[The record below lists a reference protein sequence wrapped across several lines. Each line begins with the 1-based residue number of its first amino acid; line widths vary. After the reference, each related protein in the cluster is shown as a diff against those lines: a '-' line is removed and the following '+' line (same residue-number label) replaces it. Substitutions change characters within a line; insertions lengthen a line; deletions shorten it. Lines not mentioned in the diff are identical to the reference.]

1 MGLKLITPPA
11 AEPVLLADAKLHLRV
26 DGTDEDTLITAL
38 IQAARE
44 ACEHELGRVLI
55 TQTWEMVLDA
65 FPAGIRLPYPP
76 CQSVVSVKYIDADGT
91 LQTLSAP
98 SYQLDSH
105 SEPAWLVPAYGYTWP
120 STREEPN
127 AVRVQFVAGFGDA
140 GTDVPEVLRAWMLLQ
155 IGHWY
160 ANREAAGDARME
172 KTPYVERLLDRY
184 RVYGAY

>member
-26 DGTDEDTLITAL
+26 DVSDDDTLITAL

-44 ACEHELGRVLI
+44 ACEHEIGRSLI
-55 TQTWEMVLDA
+55 TQTWELALDV
-65 FPAGIRLPYPP
+65 FPDAIRLPFPP
-76 CQSVVSVKYIDADGT
+76 AQSIASVKYLDADGV

-105 SEPAWLVPAYGYTWP
+105 SEPAWLVPAYGLTWP
-120 STREEPN
+120 ATRAEPN
-127 AVRVQFVAGFGDA
+127 AVRVQFVAGFGAA
-140 GTDVPEVLRAWMLLQ
+140 GTDVPENIRLWMLLQ

-160 ANREAAGDARME
+160 GSREAASDRKLE
-172 KTPYVERLLDRY
+172 KTPYTDRLLDRH
-184 RVYGAY
+184 RVYTLA

>member
-26 DGTDEDTLITAL
+26 SVTDDDALITAL

-44 ACEHELGRVLI
+44 ACEHEICRALI
-55 TQTWEMVLDA
+55 TQTWEMVLDE
-65 FPAGIRLPYPP
+65 FPEDIRLPYPP
-76 CQSVVSVKYIDADGT
+76 TQSIVNLKYVDRDGV
-91 LQTLSAP
+91 LQTLAAP

-120 STREEPN
+120 ETRVEAN
-127 AVRVQFVAGFGDA
+127 AVRVQFVAGFGAA

-155 IGHWY
+155 IAHWY
-160 ANREAAGDARME
+160 GTREAANDRKLE
-172 KTPYVERLLDRY
+172 KTPYVDRLIDRY
-184 RVYGAY
+184 RVYTLA